1 MEEID
6 HEVLGT
12 MAESLGAELESEIT
26 AEARRQFEALGRRD
40 RSDQLRKD
48 LERVC
53 SSSDTS
59 ALRFASVERSRAT
72 SAGIAPAPLAIASVR
87 TSRPQR
93 ARGPRSNGGSK
104 RG

>member
-48 LERVC
+48 LERV
-53 SSSDTS
+53 
-59 ALRFASVERSRAT
+59 EREQARCT
-72 SAGIAPAPLAIASVR
+72 EAIASGAGAIPALV
-87 TSRPQR
+87 
-93 ARGPRSNGGSK
+93 ARLRSTEAK
-104 RG
+104 RSALVSELEQVHKPSSARS